1 MPHDDA
7 RLHRALRL
15 ADQDTELKI
24 RALSDGTL
32 LWEAQLGPR
41 DVAAGYLFLHLNVA
55 SEALLRTFLADR
67 EDARQQ
73 S

>member
-15 ADQDTELKI
+15 ADEDTELKI

-32 LWEAQLGPR
+32 LWEAQLGPKDR
-41 DVAAGYLFLHLNVA
+41 TVGYFILRLDTE